1 MAEDTRQADRDLAR
15 RACLGEAGAWDEIVD
30 LYGGRIYNLA
40 LQFAHERAQ
49 AEDLTQEVFLRLFRN
64 LSKYR
69 GDVPLVAWTLRLSRN
84 LCIDHYRRG
93 RRERESVFLSESAL
107 ETLTSDSDPAR
118 EAQRREALSQIDAVL
133 PRMRD
138 ELALVVVLRDLQGL
152 SYTEISALLDLPI
165 GTLKS
170 RLSRG
175 RRDLVSRL
183 QALGNRREN
192 ASLHPGKSVLGVAPC

>member
-1 MAEDTRQADRDLAR
+1 MAEDTRPADRDLAR
-15 RACLGEAGAWDEIVD
+15 RACRGDAGAWDEIVD

-165 GTLKS
+165 D
-170 RLSRG
+170 R
-175 RRDLVSRL
+175 V
-183 QALGNRREN
+183 
-192 ASLHPGKSVLGVAPC
+192 ASVV